1 MKVWIVQCS
10 DKLGGYVLGVYE
22 DEADAIERK
31 ISADRATLCAPHDVL
46 MQWTIARRDAKVSLE
61 GDR

>member
-22 DEADAIERK
+22 DEWDAIERK
-31 ISADRATLCAPHDVL
+31 ISADRTPLCAPHDVVT
-46 MQWTIARRDAKVSLE
+46 QWTIAPKEANDE
-61 GDR
+61 

>member
-1 MKVWIVQCS
+1 MRVWIVQCS

-31 ISADRATLCAPHDVL
+31 VMADRATLCAPHEVVL
-46 MQWTIARRDAKVSLE
+46 QYTIEHKE
-61 GDR
+61 GS